1 MRLQC
6 QLIWPVEGQI
16 SYWADRIRR
25 ELIGDKN
32 IHKSLN

>member
-16 SYWADRIRR
+16 SYSEERIPRG
-25 ELIGDKN
+25 LIGDKN